1 MPAMQRCQLHGAEAH
16 GYKTDGKP
24 WRIGISCASRRLY
37 AAGGAPIRSS
47 QLELKRINQHVTVSP
62 QISPADVPTLKAAG
76 FTTIINNRPDGEA
89 PDQPSSDTIQKA
101 AQAAGMVYHYIPLGR
116 DGVSPDMVERTTEA
130 LEASE
135 GPVFCYCRSGTR
147 STTLWALSQAGK
159 LPADRI
165 IAEAAA
171 AGYDMS
177 HLAGHLGEK

>member
-1 MPAMQRCQLHGAEAH
+1 MQETA
-16 GYKTDGKP
+16 
-24 WRIGISCASRRLY
+24 
-37 AAGGAPIRSS
+37 
-47 QLELKRINQHVTVSP
+47 LELKRINEHVTVSP
-62 QISPADVPTLKAAG
+62 QIRPEDIATLKAQG
-76 FTTIINNRPDGEA
+76 FTTIINNRPDGES
-89 PDQPSSDTIQKA
+89 PDQPTSDEMLQA

-116 DGVSPDMVERTTEA
+116 DGVSPDMVERTEAA
-130 LEASE
+130 LEGSE

-177 HLAGHLGEK
+177 HLGGHLGQK